1 MEKLTEQ
8 EQFYLTKLLTGEIRR
23 KEGEIKNAYDQAMNP
38 NYLNVTPAL
47 VEGIEQRLRC
57 DIERAES
64 ILEKLE
70 DSE

>member
-38 NYLNVTPAL
+38 NYPNVTPAL
-47 VEGIEQRLRC
+47 VEGIEQRLRR